1 MTDFWQY
8 LLAFWLA
15 GALLSMWKIYFPS
28 LKIINKVAPQ
38 NILAQRPILSSIIV
52 FSIFFIFLPFM
63 VLTLL
68 IPERLEKFAN
78 GFVKG
83 ALGDNNGDRKN

>member
-8 LLAFWLA
+8 LIAFWIA

-28 LKIINKVAPQ
+28 LKIINTVAPQ
-38 NILAQRPILSSIIV
+38 NILAQRPILSSIV
-52 FSIFFIFLPFM
+52 AFTLFFIFLPVM

-68 IPERLEKFAN
+68 IPDRLEKFAN

-83 ALGDNNGDRKN
+83 ALGEKDGDRKN

>member
-8 LLAFWLA
+8 LIAFWIA

-28 LKIINKVAPQ
+28 LKIINTVAPQ
-38 NILAQRPILSSIIV
+38 NILVQRPVLSSIV
-52 FSIFFIFLPFM
+52 AFTLFFIFLPVM

-68 IPERLEKFAN
+68 IPNRLEKFAN
-78 GFVKG
+78 GFVNG
-83 ALGDNNGDRKN
+83 ALGNKNGETKN

>member
-8 LLAFWLA
+8 LIAFWIA

-28 LKIINKVAPQ
+28 LKIINTVAPQ
-38 NILAQRPILSSIIV
+38 NILAQRPILSSIVAFIL
-52 FSIFFIFLPFM
+52 FFIFLPVM

-68 IPERLEKFAN
+68 IPDRLEKFAN
-78 GFVKG
+78 GFVNG
-83 ALGDNNGDRKN
+83 ALGNKNGETKN

>member
-15 GALLSMWKIYFPS
+15 GAILSMWKIYFPS
-28 LKIINKVAPQ
+28 LKIINAVAPE

-52 FSIFFIFLPFM
+52 FSIFFYIFTFYGIN
-63 VLTLL
+63 T
-68 IPERLEKFAN
+68 IN
-78 GFVKG
+78 S
-83 ALGDNNGDRKN
+83 

>member
-8 LLAFWLA
+8 LIAFWIA

-28 LKIINKVAPQ
+28 LKIINTVAPQ
-38 NILAQRPILSSIIV
+38 NILVQRPILSSIV
-52 FSIFFIFLPFM
+52 AFTLFFIFLPVM

-68 IPERLEKFAN
+68 IPDRLEKFAN
-78 GFVKG
+78 GFVNG
-83 ALGDNNGDRKN
+83 ALGNKNGETKN

>member
-8 LLAFWLA
+8 LIAFWIA

-28 LKIINKVAPQ
+28 LKIINTVAPQ
-38 NILAQRPILSSIIV
+38 NILVQRPILSSIV
-52 FSIFFIFLPFM
+52 AFTLFFIFLPVM

-68 IPERLEKFAN
+68 IPNRLEKFAN
-78 GFVKG
+78 GFVNG
-83 ALGDNNGDRKN
+83 ALGNKNGETKN